1 MNGKLPANT
10 PFQRGDTPII
20 CHRPFRNGIKMPK
33 RTRQFQ
39 SGSRKRP
46 IKRTWAAQRLW
57 PLDCMVSVVDPLLT
71 AAAAGLRSKAESL
84 DILANNLANA
94 NTTGFKADLERFT
107 RFAGEGAESD
117 PVFGLNSP
125 NWVPD
130 MERHWIDFTVGVAER
145 TGRGLDLAIE
155 GKGFF
160 GVSGPLGKLY
170 TRNGN
175 FETKPDGTL
184 VTGQGYPVLDATGG
198 VIKVD
203 PSRDLQI
210 TSTGAIFQQGEQ
222 VATIPLYETDGQ
234 EGVSKFGLNY
244 FTWTKPAR
252 LVGDAT
258 IRQGS
263 LEGANVSPAQSAVRL
278 VNIMRQFE
286 SLQRAVSMS
295 ADMNRRSVEE
305 VARVTG

>member
-1 MNGKLPANT
+1 MY
-10 PFQRGDTPII
+10 FD
-20 CHRPFRNGIKMPK
+20 
-33 RTRQFQ
+33 
-39 SGSRKRP
+39 
-46 IKRTWAAQRLW
+46 
-57 PLDCMVSVVDPLLT
+57 VDPLLT

-94 NTTGFKADLERFT
+94 NTSGFKADLERFT
-107 RFAGEGAESD
+107 RYAGEGAESD
-117 PVFGLNSP
+117 PAFGLNSP

-130 MERHWIDFTVGVAER
+130 MERHWIDFTQGVAER

-160 GVSGPLGKLY
+160 SVAGPQGKLY

-184 VTGQGYPVLDATGG
+184 VTGQGYAVLDATGSP
-198 VIKVD
+198 IKVD
-203 PSRDLQI
+203 PSRDVEI
-210 TSTGAIFQQGEQ
+210 TSSGAIFQQGEP

-234 EGVSKFGLNY
+234 DGVSKIGLNY
-244 FTWTKPAR
+244 FAWSKPSR
-252 LVGDAT
+252 QLGDVT
-258 IRQGS
+258 IRQGA

-295 ADMNRRSVEE
+295 AEMNRRAVEE
-305 VARVTG
+305 VARVAG

>member
-1 MNGKLPANT
+1 MALKCQGEPLSFNLEQESNVINLGLA
-10 PFQRGDTPII
+10 R
-20 CHRPFRNGIKMPK
+20 H
-33 RTRQFQ
+33 
-39 SGSRKRP
+39 
-46 IKRTWAAQRLW
+46 RLW
-57 PLDCMVSVVDPLLT
+57 PFDCKVSVVDPLLT

-107 RFAGEGAESD
+107 RYAGEGAESD
-117 PVFGLNSP
+117 PGFGLNSP

-130 MERHWIDFTVGVAER
+130 MERHWIDFTSGAAER

-160 GVSGPLGKLY
+160 GVSGPQGKLY

-184 VTGQGYPVLDATGG
+184 VTAQGYPLLDATGG
-198 VIKVD
+198 SIKVD
-203 PSRDLQI
+203 PTRELEI
-210 TSTGAIFQQGEQ
+210 TSTGAIFQLGEE
-222 VATIPLYETDGQ
+222 VATIPLYETAGQ

-244 FTWTKPAR
+244 FTWTKPAI
-252 LVGDAT
+252 LVGDVT

-295 ADMNRRSVEE
+295 AEMNRRSVEE

>member
-1 MNGKLPANT
+1 MNSA
-10 PFQRGDTPII
+10 
-20 CHRPFRNGIKMPK
+20 
-33 RTRQFQ
+33 
-39 SGSRKRP
+39 
-46 IKRTWAAQRLW
+46 
-57 PLDCMVSVVDPLLT
+57 VDPLLT

-94 NTTGFKADLERFT
+94 NTSGFKADLERFT
-107 RFAGEGAESD
+107 RYQGIVAESD
-117 PVFGLNSP
+117 PTFGLNSP

-130 MERHWIDFTVGVAER
+130 MERHWIDFTEGAAER

-160 GVSGPLGKLY
+160 SVAGPQGKLY

-184 VTGQGYPVLDATGG
+184 VTGQGYAVLDATGTAIIVDPLREVEITPAG
-198 VIKVD
+198 VI
-203 PSRDLQI
+203 L
-210 TSTGAIFQQGEQ
+210 QQGRSI
-222 VATIPLYETDGQ
+222 ATVPLFETDGQ
-234 EGVSKFGLNY
+234 EGVTKFGLNY
-244 FTWTKPAR
+244 FAWSKPAK
-252 LVGDAT
+252 LLGNVT

-295 ADMNRRSVEE
+295 AEMNRRSVEE